1 MRSFLFIIDH
11 NHTVYCLQY
20 IDIMNKSTSLLQYG
34 VTLGS
39 WIILRTFKGN
49 DRDKSGLQHCNKAV
63 DDDH

>member
-1 MRSFLFIIDH
+1 
-11 NHTVYCLQY
+11 
-20 IDIMNKSTSLLQYG
+20 MNKSTSLLQYG

-39 WIILRTFKGN
+39 WIILRTFEGN